1 MRRVTVLL
9 LAVLIGVVG
18 AACDPQLSR
27 KASGTFAGSTLWRFS
42 ALGCSLVY
50 QEFEGTWVRREGA
63 PGGTF
68 RLTGCVTEPSQNSF
82 AYEGTFLM
90 VTQGGA
96 ELRGTVTSRFEES
109 PCPAPLDH
117 VLTLTSGTK
126 RYSGATGTI
135 FVDGVWDCTQTL
147 PFMAPDPYD
156 GTITA
161 VIESDVRTATG
172 ARMQL

>member
-1 MRRVTVLL
+1 
-9 LAVLIGVVG
+9 
-18 AACDPQLSR
+18 
-27 KASGTFAGSTLWRFS
+27 
-42 ALGCSLVY
+42 
-50 QEFEGTWVRREGA
+50 
-63 PGGTF
+63 
-68 RLTGCVTEPSQNSF
+68 
-82 AYEGTFLM
+82 
-90 VTQGGA
+90 
-96 ELRGTVTSRFEES
+96 VTSRFEES

-161 VIESDVRTATG
+161 CDRVRRSDRDRRPDAALRTREG
-172 ARMQL
+172 YLRARTQQAG